1 MKLNIIKITAA
12 LVFAAS
18 SIVIPNVSLATS
30 NNLTTEFTEHS
41 TSVLQINTN
50 KSVVEGTTMAQ
61 LLDIRQGKLSKV
73 LSPNQKILDMH
84 VMNNP
89 TKVVILTAG
98 SHKRIEKHVYNEDGD
113 EISKSEYKITVPEQG
128 KVEWVAPAK
137 GVNERI
143 MVQNGDL
150 FTLCT
155 SSGNPVVKYNAQ
167 LKDSTYEHV
176 NIVDWDFSAYPYI
189 AIKYAGQRTMAE
201 DYFIR
206 IVNLYSKTSIKVPG
220 LNIDKQ
226 LRIDKQGLL
235 NIWNSYTYEE
245 ITPANVAHPDPTQ
258 KQKFHVLYSMSTGK
272 ALTEHQLLFKQASG
286 QEASGW
292 NTQIVGDTVFVQD
305 LSTGLWSL
313 YPTGKSESIASEQT
327 GLEENPTFVGYN
339 PHSKAAY
346 FLETVNSSSPPTIK
360 KVTLK

>member
-12 LVFAAS
+12 LVFGAS
-18 SIVIPNVSLATS
+18 SIGISNVSFAAS
-30 NNLTTEFTEHS
+30 NNLTAEA
-41 TSVLQINTN
+41 SVLQINAN
-50 KSVVEGTTMAQ
+50 KSVIEGNAKAQ
-61 LLDIRQGKLSKV
+61 LLDISQGKLTKALSSNQKV
-73 LSPNQKILDMH
+73 LDTH

-98 SHKRIEKHVYNEDGD
+98 SHNRIEKHVYNEDGV
-113 EISKSEYKITVPEQG
+113 EISKFEYKITVPDQG

-137 GVNERI
+137 GVNERV
-143 MVQNGDL
+143 MVQKGDQ
-150 FTLCT
+150 FTLYT
-155 SSGNPVVKYNAQ
+155 TSGNPVVKYNAQ

-206 IVNLYSKTSIKVPG
+206 IVNMYSKTSIKVPG

-226 LRIDKQGLL
+226 LRIDKQGQL
-235 NIWNSYTYEE
+235 NIWNSYTYDEV
-245 ITPANVAHPDPTQ
+245 TPANVAHPDPAE
-258 KQKFHVLYSMSTGK
+258 KQTFHALYSMSTGK
-272 ALTEHQLLFKQASG
+272 AVTEHQLLFKQAPG

-292 NTQIVGDTVFVQD
+292 NTQVVGETVFVQD

-313 YPTGKSESIASEQT
+313 YPTGKSDAIASEQT
-327 GLEENPTFVGYN
+327 GLGKNPTFVGYS
-339 PHSKAAY
+339 PQSKAAY
-346 FLETVNSSSPPTIK
+346 FLETGNSSTAPTIK
-360 KVTLK
+360 KITIK